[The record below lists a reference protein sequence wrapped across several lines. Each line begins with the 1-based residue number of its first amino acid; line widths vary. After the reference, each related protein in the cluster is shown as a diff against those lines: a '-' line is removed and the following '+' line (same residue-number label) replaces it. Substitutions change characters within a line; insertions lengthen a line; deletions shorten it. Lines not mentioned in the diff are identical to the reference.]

1 MKDFWHKNVLK
12 SNCPKMHVALGLQ
25 LLTPARSASQRPRSM
40 SWSQVFFFLSP
51 LKQQR
56 KKKNKTKD
64 TRDDSQGST
73 HVLGFRRTCCYGNAG
88 CSLHARSRVRAVTPS
103 PRRAAEDACERGS
116 RGPGPPNSPRGD
128 RLSQE
133 HFLLP
138 HGGRVGAPEAVFAA
152 LLPDHRTEN
161 PR

>member
-1 MKDFWHKNVLK
+1 MWLWVCNSSHLPVQPASGQGRCHGVK
-12 SNCPKMHVALGLQ
+12 S
-25 LLTPARSASQRPRSM
+25 
-40 SWSQVFFFLSP
+40 FFFLSP

-56 KKKNKTKD
+56 KGKKKKTN
-64 TRDDSQGST
+64 TRDDGQGST

-88 CSLHARSRVRAVTPS
+88 YSLHARSRVRAATPS
-103 PRRAAEDACERGS
+103 PRRAAEDACVRGG
-116 RGPGPPNSPRGD
+116 RGPGPPNSRRGD

-152 LLPDHRTEN
+152 LLRKQVS
-161 PR
+161 RR